1 MTVRVTRLA
10 GLAVAATLLTVPA
23 LAQKRITEAEAM
35 AAMRAADERCRQTAS
50 PDERAK
56 IWKSLVKELRG
67 RKIEVTDAPVS
78 GFVSWLKWVP
88 QAPDE
93 GLCAPAPGEDS
104 KFSRQA
110 VVDSRYEMFE
120 LAPDQLNSE
129 AHDRARRG
137 SLGVTVVTT
146 SDGQAFEWVLVIPPW
161 AAREA
166 GGPGASLK
174 RGQRVAF
181 ECHPVLVSTT
191 GMLCKVAGID
201 TRAR

>member
-67 RKIEVTDAPVS
+67 RKIEVNDAPVT

-93 GLCAPAPGEDS
+93 GLCAPAPGQAS

-110 VVDSRYEMFE
+110 VIDSTYEMFD
-120 LAPDQLNSE
+120 LAPDQVASD
-129 AHDRARRG
+129 AHHLARRNSVG
-137 SLGVTVVTT
+137 ITVVRTAE
-146 SDGQAFEWVLVIPPW
+146 GEAFEWVLVVPPW

-166 GGPGASLK
+166 GGPGASIR
-174 RGQRVAF
+174 RGQQVAF

-201 TRAR
+201 TRPE